1 MEQILTGLA
10 ERLSQER
17 VALGQLEA
25 ELTARRERVWEL
37 ERRLE
42 ALALD
47 HDHADDLF
55 PEQSPNPP
63 RRSVITVRS
72 TPPSD
77 RDYWLT
83 RCDGFLVEA
92 PAGCSVGVVE
102 GVRFGSRID
111 RPEQLEVAVGR
122 IRPRLLLV
130 PVDEVEYVSGEQQL
144 IVLNRDAVQRHDL
157 AHTLL
162 PRARRKPQPF
172 TP

>member
-1 MEQILTGLA
+1 
-10 ERLSQER
+10 
-17 VALGQLEA
+17 
-25 ELTARRERVWEL
+25 
-37 ERRLE
+37 
-42 ALALD
+42 
-47 HDHADDLF
+47 
-55 PEQSPNPP
+55 
-63 RRSVITVRS
+63 
-72 TPPSD
+72 
-77 RDYWLT
+77 LT

-162 PRARRKPQPF
+162 ARARRKPQPS